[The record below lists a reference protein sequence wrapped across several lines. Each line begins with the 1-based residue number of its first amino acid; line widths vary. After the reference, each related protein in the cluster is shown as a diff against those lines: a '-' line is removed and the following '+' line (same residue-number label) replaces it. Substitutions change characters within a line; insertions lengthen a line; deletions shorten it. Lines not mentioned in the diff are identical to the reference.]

1 MNSPAD
7 FFQILPFKKAKKLC
21 WSRQTTMSHIRKVNT
36 DPVSNLMNM
45 LQYKAPGLG
54 NRPDHLYDVEQS
66 EHIGGLGSPRY
77 RCQVVFLNTS
87 ESWRASGM
95 PDECGWSEWCR
106 SKKEAKRECATLA
119 LGILL
124 RGGQPH
130 DAMANPLEIRVH
142 KPASHRTGG
151 KFADSKSWSDTWV
164 ANDEYGAKR
173 NVRRGGGRGQL
184 VADPEV
190 ALQLPHGIGATPQPQ
205 QWLRAKS
212 NVKLSE
218 VSEHHPI
225 IQSAR
230 LEQARAE

>member
-1 MNSPAD
+1 
-7 FFQILPFKKAKKLC
+7 
-21 WSRQTTMSHIRKVNT
+21 MSHIRKVNT

-54 NRPDHLYDVEQS
+54 NRPDHLCRWFFKKSCLVLSHPPPSKGIHPNPFLDFLSFCRRPPKACTHRFQPASKWLQPQVVLPPPHHQASLTLRRASSILPSSILPSSSPIFLRYDVEQS

-124 RGGQPH
+124 SGGQPH
-130 DAMANPLEIRVH
+130 DAM
-142 KPASHRTGG
+142 
-151 KFADSKSWSDTWV
+151 
-164 ANDEYGAKR
+164 
-173 NVRRGGGRGQL
+173 VRLRHT
-184 VADPEV
+184 A
-190 ALQLPHGIGATPQPQ
+190 ALMI
-205 QWLRAKS
+205 
-212 NVKLSE
+212 
-218 VSEHHPI
+218 
-225 IQSAR
+225 
-230 LEQARAE
+230 